1 MLRQTLAI
9 LMALFVGFASFVWV
23 ASLSSSFQSCISQEA
38 SNNAA
43 QKAVGENNVIVIISA
58 HFRCAAR
65 FAESHNGVITAI
77 ATVLLTFVTG
87 GLVFTGYQQI
97 QTSRAQLRAYVVAY
111 GKNCETT
118 PGQFISHVEVKNTG
132 QTPARN
138 LKIISQT
145 CILLHPPTADTD
157 FSLVDP
163 GDPSVSV
170 LGAGQT
176 VSSASALKGS
186 ETFQEEFDEATAE
199 NGWLRVYTY
208 GTVFY
213 TDVFENPQW
222 TNFCFYF
229 QWEGKS
235 KIAATA
241 SEYHNDAI

>member
-1 MLRQTLAI
+1 MLRQKLAI

-23 ASLSSSFQSCISQEA
+23 ASYSSSFQSCISQEGGQ
-38 SNNAA
+38 NAA
-43 QKAVGENNVIVIISA
+43 KKGESQSHTIFVVSS
-58 HFRCAAR
+58 HLRCAAR

-145 CILLHPPTADTD
+145 CILLHPPAADTD
-157 FSLVDP
+157 YSLVDP
-163 GDPSVSV
+163 GDPSVGV
-170 LGAGQT
+170 LGTRQT
-176 VSSASALKGS
+176 ISSASALKGNK
-186 ETFQEEFDEATAE
+186 TFQEEFDEATAE

-213 TDVFENPQW
+213 TDVFKNSQW

-229 QWEGKS
+229 QWESKS
-235 KIAATA
+235 KVAATA
-241 SEYHNDAI
+241 SQYHNDAS